1 MTLHR
6 TPSRRRALGWL
17 GLPLLA
23 PMAPARAAEDFPA
36 RPVRILVPF
45 TPGGSS
51 DILAR
56 AIGQELGR
64 GWKQP
69 VVVENLPGA
78 GGTLASERAARSPA
92 DGHTLFMGHTGTLA
106 VNPALYPRLRLEPLK
121 AFAPVAAVARVPNV
135 LVLHPGVPAASL
147 AELVAYSKARPGALA
162 YGSGGNG
169 SAAHLTMEYLKL
181 QTGLQA
187 LHVPYKGTAPSV
199 NDLLGGQVQL
209 LFTGAPALLPH
220 IKSGGMKAL
229 AVSSPRRLPQL
240 PEVPTVAETGLDG
253 TSGFEAD
260 QWYGLVAP
268 AGTPGP
274 VLQTLNTLVNQALAS
289 EGVRA
294 RLVTEGADPMP
305 ITPQAFG
312 ALIEKDRARWEGV
325 IKAARV
331 TVD

>member
-1 MTLHR
+1 MTLLF
-6 TPSRRRALGWL
+6 TASRRRALGML

-23 PMAPARAAEDFPA
+23 RTGPAWAAEDFPA

-64 GWKQP
+64 GWAQP

-78 GGTLASERAARSPA
+78 GGTLASERAARAQA

-106 VNPALYPRLRLEPLK
+106 VNPALYPKLRFEPLK

-135 LVLHPGVPAASL
+135 LVVHPGVPATSL

-240 PEVPTVAETGLDG
+240 PDLPTVAETGVG
-253 TSGFEAD
+253 GSKGFEAD

-268 AGTPGP
+268 AGTPGQ
-274 VLQTLNTLVNQALAS
+274 VVQALNRLVNQALAS

-294 RLVTEGADPMP
+294 RLVTEGAEPMP

-312 ALIEKDRARWEGV
+312 GLIEKDRARWEAV
-325 IKAARV
+325 VQAAKV

>member
-1 MTLHR
+1 MAVR
-6 TPSRRRALGWL
+6 ISSPRRRALSWL
-17 GLPLLA
+17 GLPLFGA
-23 PMAPARAAEDFPA
+23 FVPAHAADDYPA

-69 VVVENLPGA
+69 VVVENVPGA
-78 GGTLASERAARSPA
+78 GGTLASERAARAAA

-106 VNPALYPRLRLEPLK
+106 VNPWLYPKLRFEPLK

-135 LVLHPGVPAASL
+135 LVVHPSVPAANL
-147 AELVAYSKARPGALA
+147 AELVAYAKANPGKLA

-169 SAAHLTMEYLKL
+169 SAAHLTVEYLKL

-220 IKSGGMKAL
+220 IRAGGMRAL
-229 AVSSPRRLPQL
+229 AVSSPRRLSQL
-240 PEVPTVAETGLDG
+240 PEVPTVAESGVSG
-253 TSGFEAD
+253 TRGFEAD

-268 AGTPGP
+268 AGTPAA
-274 VLQTLNTLVNQALAS
+274 VVQALNTLVNQALAS

-294 RLVTEGADPMP
+294 RLTTEGADPMP

-312 ALIEKDRARWEGV
+312 QLIEQDKARWDAV
-325 IKAARV
+325 IKAAKV
-331 TVD
+331 TVE

>member
-1 MTLHR
+1 MTLLFY
-6 TPSRRRALGWL
+6 PSRRRAIGVL

-23 PMAPARAAEDFPA
+23 RMAPSWAAEDFPA

-106 VNPALYPRLRLEPLK
+106 VNPALYPKLRLEPLK

-135 LVLHPGVPAASL
+135 LVAHPGVPASSL
-147 AELVAYSKARPGALA
+147 AELVAYSKAKPGALA

-169 SAAHLTMEYLKL
+169 SAAHLTTEYLKL

-220 IKSGGMKAL
+220 TKSGGMKAL
-229 AVSSPRRLPQL
+229 AVSSARRLPQL
-240 PEVPTVAETGLDG
+240 PDVPTVAETGLAG
-253 TSGFEAD
+253 TGGFEAD

-289 EGVRA
+289 AGVRA

-312 ALIEKDRARWEGV
+312 TLIEKDRARWEAV
-325 IKAARV
+325 VKAAQV
-331 TVD
+331 SVD